1 MSLAA
6 ITVPASLAPM
16 PQLSACVIPAITSI
30 PSITPPVSPTRPTP
44 ALKSTAAETAYASS
58 LLTIPRLVNVTLVT
72 TLPKTTPSPAV
83 KDDEANPCAQI
94 DCGGNGI
101 CFITVD
107 STAACQC
114 NLGYH
119 TAENDP
125 VSCVKDDEADPC
137 DGVTCSEHGT
147 CTPDA
152 EGNAVCMCD
161 TGYHTDDSNPLSCI
175 ADIDPCDGVTCSD
188 HGTCTLDTE
197 GAALCVCD
205 TGYVNASATE
215 CEVEIIDID
224 GNYMKDI
231 YDTAPDHGKSC
242 ISEHDKGCS
251 TGFCDSFMGYKCST
265 KCTDDSQCV
274 SSDYFCRD
282 DGRCAP
288 KVFESVWKV
297 STDDSTLFFPGGSGD
312 TCNYT
317 IDWGDGST
325 DSYTSC
331 EEYHSHTY
339 ASAGTYN
346 IKVTGTINKWSCQ
359 KFVNANL
366 DPSICDTFCNDAED
380 DVWYAMCMEACGETQ
395 RAICGNDLSMDGIV
409 DKFPVLI
416 GIESFGPVGLTSRS
430 FANANQLTYVSS
442 KDIPNANTLT
452 DMGHMFSGAVLFNS
466 DIGNWDTSQT
476 QTMSYMFYGASSF
489 NQSLSAW
496 DTSNVTRM
504 NNMFNGASAFN
515 GDISAWDT
523 SNVTRMNNMFHY
535 ASAFNGDI
543 SGWDTSNVTEM
554 GYMFDGA
561 SAFNQPLNSWNTS
574 KVKDMRFMF
583 VDAKSFNQPLHS
595 WDTSNVESMSRMFS
609 YATSFNQPL
618 NSWNVAKVTSMEGM
632 FINAKEFNQS
642 LSDWDV
648 SNVTSMED
656 MFNKAA
662 SFNGELNWN
671 SKVSKV
677 KRMGYMFNGATAF
690 EGKGLSSWSTTTELY
705 VIEGMFADAQNFNVD
720 LTNWTVTGVT
730 RYPNAFKNSGLTSE
744 TFTKMVNNNPGWA
757 ALDKTTLAA
766 P

>member
-1 MSLAA
+1 M
-6 ITVPASLAPM
+6 
-16 PQLSACVIPAITSI
+16 
-30 PSITPPVSPTRPTP
+30 
-44 ALKSTAAETAYASS
+44 
-58 LLTIPRLVNVTLVT
+58 
-72 TLPKTTPSPAV
+72 
-83 KDDEANPCAQI
+83 
-94 DCGGNGI
+94 
-101 CFITVD
+101 
-107 STAACQC
+107 
-114 NLGYH
+114 
-119 TAENDP
+119 
-125 VSCVKDDEADPC
+125 KDDEADPC

-152 EGNAVCMCD
+152 EGNAVCMCDTGYHTDDSNPLSCIEDVDPCDGVTCSEHGTCTPDAKGNAVCMCD

-366 DPSICDTFCNDAED
+366 DPSICGTFCNDAED

-504 NNMFNGASAFN
+504 NNMFHYASAFN
-515 GDISAWDT
+515 GDISGWDT

-662 SFNGELNWN
+662 SFNGELDWK

-677 KRMGYMFNGATAF
+677 KRMGCMFKSATAF
-690 EGKGLSSWSTTTELY
+690 EGKGLSSWSTTADLY
-705 VIEGMFADAQNFNVD
+705 VIEEIFAGAQNFNVD

-730 RYPNAFKNSGLTSE
+730 RYPDAFKDSGLTSE

>member
-1 MSLAA
+1 MKKSLCFMVSAMALTLAA
-6 ITVPASLAPM
+6 
-16 PQLSACVIPAITSI
+16 C
-30 PSITPPVSPTRPTP
+30 
-44 ALKSTAAETAYASS
+44 SS
-58 LLTIPRLVNVTLVT
+58 DSDVNEI
-72 TLPKTTPSPAV
+72 
-83 KDDEANPCAQI
+83 DEACENITCGDHGTCLPGSDASVVCLCDSGYHLDPFDNTTCIADEAYPCAQI

-107 STAACQC
+107 NTAACQC
-114 NLGYH
+114 NPGYH

-137 DGVTCSEHGT
+137 DGVTCFEHGT

-152 EGNAVCMCD
+152 EGNAV
-161 TGYHTDDSNPLSCI
+161 
-175 ADIDPCDGVTCSD
+175 
-188 HGTCTLDTE
+188 
-197 GAALCVCD
+197 CVCD

-242 ISEHDKGCS
+242 ISDHDKGCS

-274 SSDYFCRD
+274 SSDYFCRN

-380 DVWYAMCMEACGETQ
+380 DVIYAMCMEACGKTQ

-452 DMGHMFSGAVLFNS
+452 DMGYMFSGAVLFNS

-476 QTMSYMFYGASSF
+476 QTMSHMFYGASSF

-504 NNMFNGASAFN
+504 DYMFC
-515 GDISAWDT
+515 
-523 SNVTRMNNMFHY
+523 Y

-543 SGWDTSNVTEM
+543 SGWDTSNVTGM

-648 SNVTSMED
+648 SNVTSMKD

-662 SFNGELNWN
+662 SFNGELDWK

-677 KRMGYMFNGATAF
+677 KRMGCMFKNATAF
-690 EGKGLSSWSTTTELY
+690 EGKGLSSWSTTADLY
-705 VIEGMFADAQNFNVD
+705 VIEEIFAGAQNFNVD

-730 RYPNAFKNSGLTSE
+730 NYTDAFKDSGLISE
-744 TFTKMVNNNPGWA
+744 NFTKMVNNNPGWA

>member
-1 MSLAA
+1 MVSAMALTLAA
-6 ITVPASLAPM
+6 CSNDSDVNEIDE
-16 PQLSACVIPAITSI
+16 AC
-30 PSITPPVSPTRPTP
+30 
-44 ALKSTAAETAYASS
+44 E
-58 LLTIPRLVNVTLVT
+58 NVTCGDHGTCQPGSDVSVVCLCDSGYHLDPFDNT
-72 TLPKTTPSPAV
+72 TCIA
-83 KDDEANPCAQI
+83 DEAYPCAQI

-366 DPSICDTFCNDAED
+366 DPSICGTFCNDAED

-489 NQSLSAW
+489 NQSL
-496 DTSNVTRM
+496 
-504 NNMFNGASAFN
+504 
-515 GDISAWDT
+515 SAWDT

-662 SFNGELNWN
+662 SFNGELDWK

-677 KRMGYMFNGATAF
+677 KRMGCMFKSATAF
-690 EGKGLSSWSTTTELY
+690 EGKGLSSWSTTADLY
-705 VIEGMFADAQNFNVD
+705 VIEEIFAGAQNFNVD

-730 RYPNAFKNSGLTSE
+730 RYPDAFKDSGLTSE

>member
-1 MSLAA
+1 MALTLAA
-6 ITVPASLAPM
+6 
-16 PQLSACVIPAITSI
+16 C
-30 PSITPPVSPTRPTP
+30 
-44 ALKSTAAETAYASS
+44 SS
-58 LLTIPRLVNVTLVT
+58 DSDVNEI
-72 TLPKTTPSPAV
+72 
-83 KDDEANPCAQI
+83 DEACENITCGDHGTCLPGSDASVVCLCDSGYHLDPFDNTTCIADEAYPCAQI

-114 NLGYH
+114 NPGYH
-119 TAENDP
+119 TAEKDP

-147 CTPDA
+147 CT
-152 EGNAVCMCD
+152 
-161 TGYHTDDSNPLSCI
+161 
-175 ADIDPCDGVTCSD
+175 
-188 HGTCTLDTE
+188 LDTE

-205 TGYVNASATE
+205 SGYVNASATE

-242 ISEHDKGCS
+242 ISDHDKGCS

-274 SSDYFCRD
+274 SSDYFCRN

-317 IDWGDGST
+317 IDWGDGAT

-380 DVWYAMCMEACGETQ
+380 DVIYAMCMELCGKTQ

-489 NQSLSAW
+489 NQSL
-496 DTSNVTRM
+496 
-504 NNMFNGASAFN
+504 
-515 GDISAWDT
+515 SAWDT

>member
-152 EGNAVCMCD
+152 KGNAVCMCD

>member
-1 MSLAA
+1 MALTLAA
-6 ITVPASLAPM
+6 CSNDSDVNEIDEACENITCGDHGTC
-16 PQLSACVIPAITSI
+16 Q
-30 PSITPPVSPTRPTP
+30 PVSD
-44 ALKSTAAETAYASS
+44 ASVVCLCDS
-58 LLTIPRLVNVTLVT
+58 GYHLDPFDNT
-72 TLPKTTPSPAV
+72 TCIA
-83 KDDEANPCAQI
+83 DEAYPCAQI

-107 STAACQC
+107 NTAACQC
-114 NLGYH
+114 NPGYH

-147 CTPDA
+147 CSPDA

-274 SSDYFCRD
+274 SSDYFCRN

-317 IDWGDGST
+317 IDWGDGAT

-380 DVWYAMCMEACGETQ
+380 DVIYAMCMEACGKTQ

-452 DMGHMFSGAVLFNS
+452 DMRHMFSGAVLFNS

-504 NNMFNGASAFN
+504 NNMF
-515 GDISAWDT
+515 
-523 SNVTRMNNMFHY
+523 HY

-543 SGWDTSNVTEM
+543 SGWDTSNVTGM

-662 SFNGELNWN
+662 SFNGELDWK

-677 KRMGYMFNGATAF
+677 KRMGCMFKNATAF
-690 EGKGLSSWSTTTELY
+690 EGKGLSSWSTTADLY
-705 VIEGMFADAQNFNVD
+705 VIEEIFAGAQNFNVD

-730 RYPNAFKNSGLTSE
+730 NYTDAFKDSGLISE
-744 TFTKMVNNNPGWA
+744 NFTKMVNNNPGWA

>member
-1 MSLAA
+1 
-6 ITVPASLAPM
+6 
-16 PQLSACVIPAITSI
+16 
-30 PSITPPVSPTRPTP
+30 
-44 ALKSTAAETAYASS
+44 
-58 LLTIPRLVNVTLVT
+58 
-72 TLPKTTPSPAV
+72 
-83 KDDEANPCAQI
+83 
-94 DCGGNGI
+94 
-101 CFITVD
+101 
-107 STAACQC
+107 
-114 NLGYH
+114 
-119 TAENDP
+119 
-125 VSCVKDDEADPC
+125 
-137 DGVTCSEHGT
+137 
-147 CTPDA
+147 
-152 EGNAVCMCD
+152 
-161 TGYHTDDSNPLSCI
+161 
-175 ADIDPCDGVTCSD
+175 
-188 HGTCTLDTE
+188 
-197 GAALCVCD
+197 
-205 TGYVNASATE
+205 
-215 CEVEIIDID
+215 
-224 GNYMKDI
+224 MKDI

-242 ISEHDKGCS
+242 ISDHDKGCS

-274 SSDYFCRD
+274 SSDYFCRN

-346 IKVTGTINKWSCQ
+346 IKVTGTINKWSCDT
-359 KFVNANL
+359 FVNANL

-380 DVWYAMCMEACGETQ
+380 DVFYAMCMEACGETQ
-395 RAICGNDLSMDGIV
+395 RAICGNNIPMVGIMD
-409 DKFPVLI
+409 KYPVLI
-416 GIESFGPVGLTSRS
+416 GIESFGPVGLASRS

-452 DMGHMFSGAVLFNS
+452 DMGYMFSEAVLFNS

-476 QTMSYMFYGASSF
+476 QTMSHMFYGASSF

-504 NNMFNGASAFN
+504 DTMFYGASAFN

-523 SNVTRMNNMFHY
+523 SNVTRMDTMFYGASAFNGDISAWDTSNVTRMDTMFYGASAFNGDISAWDTSNVTRMDYMFCY

-543 SGWDTSNVTEM
+543 SAWDTSNVTRM
-554 GYMFDGA
+554 DYMFDGA
-561 SAFNQPLNSWNTS
+561 KSFNQPLNSWNTS

-583 VDAKSFNQPLHS
+583 VDAHSFNQPLHS

-720 LTNWTVTGVT
+720 LTNWTVTGVK

>member
-1 MSLAA
+1 MALTLAA
-6 ITVPASLAPM
+6 
-16 PQLSACVIPAITSI
+16 C
-30 PSITPPVSPTRPTP
+30 
-44 ALKSTAAETAYASS
+44 SS
-58 LLTIPRLVNVTLVT
+58 DSDVNEI
-72 TLPKTTPSPAV
+72 
-83 KDDEANPCAQI
+83 DEACENITCGDHGTCLPGSDASVVCLCDSGYHLDPFDNTTCIADEAYPCAQI

-107 STAACQC
+107 NTAACQC
-114 NLGYH
+114 NPGYH

-125 VSCVKDDEADPC
+125 VSCVKDDEA
-137 DGVTCSEHGT
+137 
-147 CTPDA
+147 
-152 EGNAVCMCD
+152 
-161 TGYHTDDSNPLSCI
+161 
-175 ADIDPCDGVTCSD
+175 DPCDGVTCSD

-274 SSDYFCRD
+274 SSDYFCRN

-346 IKVTGTINKWSCQ
+346 IKVTGTINKWSCDT
-359 KFVNANL
+359 FVNANL

-380 DVWYAMCMEACGETQ
+380 DVIYAMCMEACGKTQ

-452 DMGHMFSGAVLFNS
+452 DMGSMFSGAVLFNS

-504 NNMFNGASAFN
+504 DYMFC
-515 GDISAWDT
+515 
-523 SNVTRMNNMFHY
+523 Y

-543 SGWDTSNVTEM
+543 SGWDTSNVTGM

-662 SFNGELNWN
+662 SFNGELDWK

-677 KRMGYMFNGATAF
+677 KRMGCMFKNATAF
-690 EGKGLSSWSTTTELY
+690 EGKGLSSWSTTADLY
-705 VIEGMFADAQNFNVD
+705 VIEEIFAGAQNFNVD

-730 RYPNAFKNSGLTSE
+730 NYTDAFKDSGLTSE
-744 TFTKMVNNNPGWA
+744 NFTKMVNNNPGWA

>member
-1 MSLAA
+1 MKKSLCLMVSAMALTLAA
-6 ITVPASLAPM
+6 CSNDSDVNEIDE
-16 PQLSACVIPAITSI
+16 AC
-30 PSITPPVSPTRPTP
+30 
-44 ALKSTAAETAYASS
+44 E
-58 LLTIPRLVNVTLVT
+58 NVTCGDHGTCQPGSDVSVVCLCDSGYHLDPFDNT
-72 TLPKTTPSPAV
+72 TCIA
-83 KDDEANPCAQI
+83 DEAYPCAQI

-107 STAACQC
+107 NTAACQC

-152 EGNAVCMCD
+152 KGNAVCMCD

-175 ADIDPCDGVTCSD
+175 EDVDPCDGVTCSD

-274 SSDYFCRD
+274 SSDYFCRN

-366 DPSICDTFCNDAED
+366 DPSICGTFCNDAED

-489 NQSLSAW
+489 NQSL
-496 DTSNVTRM
+496 
-504 NNMFNGASAFN
+504 
-515 GDISAWDT
+515 SAWDT

-662 SFNGELNWN
+662 SFNGELDWK

-677 KRMGYMFNGATAF
+677 KRMGCMFKSATAF
-690 EGKGLSSWSTTTELY
+690 EGKGLSSWSTTADLY
-705 VIEGMFADAQNFNVD
+705 VIEEIFAGAQNFNVD

-730 RYPNAFKNSGLTSE
+730 RYPDAFKDSGLTSE

>member
-1 MSLAA
+1 MKKSLCLMVSAMALTLAA
-6 ITVPASLAPM
+6 
-16 PQLSACVIPAITSI
+16 C
-30 PSITPPVSPTRPTP
+30 
-44 ALKSTAAETAYASS
+44 SS
-58 LLTIPRLVNVTLVT
+58 DSDVNEI
-72 TLPKTTPSPAV
+72 
-83 KDDEANPCAQI
+83 DEACENITCGDHGTCLPGSDASVVCLCDSGYHLDPFDNTTCIADEAYPCAQI

-107 STAACQC
+107 NTAACQC
-114 NLGYH
+114 NPGYH

-137 DGVTCSEHGT
+137 DGVTCS
-147 CTPDA
+147 
-152 EGNAVCMCD
+152 
-161 TGYHTDDSNPLSCI
+161 
-175 ADIDPCDGVTCSD
+175 D

-205 TGYVNASATE
+205 SGYVNASATE

-317 IDWGDGST
+317 IDWGDGAT

-346 IKVTGTINKWSCQ
+346 IKVTGTINKWSCDT
-359 KFVNANL
+359 FVNANL

-380 DVWYAMCMEACGETQ
+380 DVIYAMCMEACGKTQ

-452 DMGHMFSGAVLFNS
+452 DMGSMFSGAVLFNS

-504 NNMFNGASAFN
+504 DYMFC
-515 GDISAWDT
+515 
-523 SNVTRMNNMFHY
+523 Y

-543 SGWDTSNVTEM
+543 SGWDTSNVTGM

-662 SFNGELNWN
+662 SFNGELDWK

-677 KRMGYMFNGATAF
+677 KRMGCMFKNATAF
-690 EGKGLSSWSTTTELY
+690 EGKGLSSWSTTADLY
-705 VIEGMFADAQNFNVD
+705 VIEEIFAGAQNFNVD

-730 RYPNAFKNSGLTSE
+730 NYTDAFKDSGLTSE
-744 TFTKMVNNNPGWA
+744 NFTKMVNNNPGWA

>member
-1 MSLAA
+1 MKKSLCFMVSAMALTLAA
-6 ITVPASLAPM
+6 CSND
-16 PQLSACVIPAITSI
+16 SD
-30 PSITPPVSPTRPTP
+30 
-44 ALKSTAAETAYASS
+44 
-58 LLTIPRLVNVTLVT
+58 VNEI
-72 TLPKTTPSPAV
+72 
-83 KDDEANPCAQI
+83 DEACENITCGDHGTCLPGSDASVVCLCDSGYHLDPFDNTTCIADEAYPCAQI

-107 STAACQC
+107 NTAACQC
-114 NLGYH
+114 NPGYH

-147 CTPDA
+147 CSPDA

-175 ADIDPCDGVTCSD
+175 ADIDPCDGITCSD

-215 CEVEIIDID
+215 CEIEIIDID

-242 ISEHDKGCS
+242 ISDHDKGCS

-274 SSDYFCRD
+274 SSDYFCRN

-380 DVWYAMCMEACGETQ
+380 DVFYAMCMEACGETQ
-395 RAICGNDLSMDGIV
+395 RAICGNNIPRVGIMD
-409 DKFPVLI
+409 KYPVLI

-452 DMGHMFSGAVLFNS
+452 DMGSMFSAAVLFNS

-523 SNVTRMNNMFHY
+523 SNVTRM
-535 ASAFNGDI
+535 D
-543 SGWDTSNVTEM
+543 
-554 GYMFDGA
+554 YMFDGA
-561 SAFNQPLNSWNTS
+561 KSFNQPLNSWNTS

-662 SFNGELNWN
+662 SFNGELDWK

-677 KRMGYMFNGATAF
+677 KRMGCMFKSATAF
-690 EGKGLSSWSTTTELY
+690 EGKGLSSWSTTADLY
-705 VIEGMFADAQNFNVD
+705 VIEEIFAGAQNFNVD

-730 RYPNAFKNSGLTSE
+730 NYTDAFKDSGLTSE
-744 TFTKMVNNNPGWA
+744 NFTKMVNNNPGWA

>member
-1 MSLAA
+1 MKKSLCLMVSAMALTLAA
-6 ITVPASLAPM
+6 CSND
-16 PQLSACVIPAITSI
+16 SD
-30 PSITPPVSPTRPTP
+30 
-44 ALKSTAAETAYASS
+44 
-58 LLTIPRLVNVTLVT
+58 VNEI
-72 TLPKTTPSPAV
+72 
-83 KDDEANPCAQI
+83 DEACENITCGDHGTCLPGSDASVVCLCDSGYHLDPFDNTTCIADEAYPCAQI

-107 STAACQC
+107 NTAACQC
-114 NLGYH
+114 NPGYH

-205 TGYVNASATE
+205 SGYVNASATE

-274 SSDYFCRD
+274 SSDYFCRN

-346 IKVTGTINKWSCQ
+346 IKVTGTINNWSCQ

-380 DVWYAMCMEACGETQ
+380 DVFYAMCMEACGETQ
-395 RAICGNDLSMDGIV
+395 RAICGNNIPRVGIMD
-409 DKFPVLI
+409 KYPVLI
-416 GIESFGPVGLTSRS
+416 GIESFGPVGLTSWS

-452 DMGHMFSGAVLFNS
+452 DMGSMFSGAVLFNS

-504 NNMFNGASAFN
+504 DYMFC
-515 GDISAWDT
+515 
-523 SNVTRMNNMFHY
+523 Y

-561 SAFNQPLNSWNTS
+561 SAFNQPINSWNTS

-609 YATSFNQPL
+609 NATSFNQPL

-662 SFNGELNWN
+662 SFNGELDWK

-677 KRMGYMFNGATAF
+677 KRMGCMFKSATAF
-690 EGKGLSSWSTTTELY
+690 EGKGLSSWSTTADLY
-705 VIEGMFADAQNFNVD
+705 VIEEIFAGAQNFNVD

-730 RYPNAFKNSGLTSE
+730 NYTDAFKDSGLTSE
-744 TFTKMVNNNPGWA
+744 NFTKMVNNNPGWA

>member
-1 MSLAA
+1 MVSAMALTLAA
-6 ITVPASLAPM
+6 
-16 PQLSACVIPAITSI
+16 C
-30 PSITPPVSPTRPTP
+30 
-44 ALKSTAAETAYASS
+44 SS
-58 LLTIPRLVNVTLVT
+58 DSDVNEI
-72 TLPKTTPSPAV
+72 
-83 KDDEANPCAQI
+83 DEACENITCGDHGTCLPGSDASVVCLCDSGYHLDPFDNTTCIADEAYPCAQI

-114 NLGYH
+114 NPGYH

-147 CTPDA
+147 CSPDA

-242 ISEHDKGCS
+242 ISEHDKGGS

-274 SSDYFCRD
+274 SSDYFCRN

-317 IDWGDGST
+317 IDWGDGAT

-346 IKVTGTINKWSCQ
+346 IKVTGTINKWSCDT
-359 KFVNANL
+359 FVNANL

-380 DVWYAMCMEACGETQ
+380 DVIYAMCMEACGKTQ

-452 DMGHMFSGAVLFNS
+452 DMGSMFSGAVLFNS

-504 NNMFNGASAFN
+504 DYMFC
-515 GDISAWDT
+515 
-523 SNVTRMNNMFHY
+523 Y

-543 SGWDTSNVTEM
+543 SGWDTSNVTGM

-662 SFNGELNWN
+662 SFNGELDWK

-677 KRMGYMFNGATAF
+677 KRMGCMFKNATAF
-690 EGKGLSSWSTTTELY
+690 EGKGLSSWSTTADLY
-705 VIEGMFADAQNFNVD
+705 VIEEIFAGAQNFNVD

>member
-1 MSLAA
+1 MKKSLCFMVSAMALTLAA
-6 ITVPASLAPM
+6 
-16 PQLSACVIPAITSI
+16 C
-30 PSITPPVSPTRPTP
+30 
-44 ALKSTAAETAYASS
+44 SS
-58 LLTIPRLVNVTLVT
+58 DSDVNEI
-72 TLPKTTPSPAV
+72 
-83 KDDEANPCAQI
+83 DEACENITCGDHGTCLPGSDASVVCLCDSGYHLDPFDNTTCIADEAYPCAQI

-114 NLGYH
+114 NPGYH

-125 VSCVKDDEADPC
+125 VSCVKDDEA
-137 DGVTCSEHGT
+137 
-147 CTPDA
+147 
-152 EGNAVCMCD
+152 
-161 TGYHTDDSNPLSCI
+161 
-175 ADIDPCDGVTCSD
+175 DPCDGVTCSD

-274 SSDYFCRD
+274 SSDYFCRN

-317 IDWGDGST
+317 IDWGDGAT

-346 IKVTGTINKWSCQ
+346 IKVTGTINKWSCDT
-359 KFVNANL
+359 FVNANL

-380 DVWYAMCMEACGETQ
+380 DVIYAMCMEACGKTQ

-452 DMGHMFSGAVLFNS
+452 DMGSMFSGAVLFNS

-504 NNMFNGASAFN
+504 DYMFC
-515 GDISAWDT
+515 
-523 SNVTRMNNMFHY
+523 Y

-543 SGWDTSNVTEM
+543 SGWDTSNVTGM

-662 SFNGELNWN
+662 SFNGELDWK

-677 KRMGYMFNGATAF
+677 KRMGCMFKNATAF
-690 EGKGLSSWSTTTELY
+690 EGKGLSSWSTTADLY
-705 VIEGMFADAQNFNVD
+705 VIEEIFAGAQNFNVD

-730 RYPNAFKNSGLTSE
+730 NYTDAFKDSGLTSE
-744 TFTKMVNNNPGWA
+744 NFTKMVNNNPGWA

>member
-1 MSLAA
+1 M
-6 ITVPASLAPM
+6 
-16 PQLSACVIPAITSI
+16 
-30 PSITPPVSPTRPTP
+30 
-44 ALKSTAAETAYASS
+44 
-58 LLTIPRLVNVTLVT
+58 
-72 TLPKTTPSPAV
+72 
-83 KDDEANPCAQI
+83 
-94 DCGGNGI
+94 
-101 CFITVD
+101 
-107 STAACQC
+107 
-114 NLGYH
+114 
-119 TAENDP
+119 
-125 VSCVKDDEADPC
+125 
-137 DGVTCSEHGT
+137 
-147 CTPDA
+147 
-152 EGNAVCMCD
+152 
-161 TGYHTDDSNPLSCI
+161 
-175 ADIDPCDGVTCSD
+175 TCSD

-274 SSDYFCRD
+274 SSDYFCRN

-380 DVWYAMCMEACGETQ
+380 DVIYAMCMEACGKTQ

-452 DMGHMFSGAVLFNS
+452 DMRHMFSGAVLFNS

-489 NQSLSAW
+489 NQSL
-496 DTSNVTRM
+496 
-504 NNMFNGASAFN
+504 
-515 GDISAWDT
+515 SAWDT

-662 SFNGELNWN
+662 SFNGELDWK

-677 KRMGYMFNGATAF
+677 KRMGCMFKSATAF
-690 EGKGLSSWSTTTELY
+690 EGKGLSSWSTTADLY
-705 VIEGMFADAQNFNVD
+705 VIEEIFADAQNFNVD

>member
-1 MSLAA
+1 MVSAMALTLAA
-6 ITVPASLAPM
+6 
-16 PQLSACVIPAITSI
+16 C
-30 PSITPPVSPTRPTP
+30 
-44 ALKSTAAETAYASS
+44 SS
-58 LLTIPRLVNVTLVT
+58 DSDVNEI
-72 TLPKTTPSPAV
+72 
-83 KDDEANPCAQI
+83 DEACENITCGDHGTCLPGSDASVVCLCDSGYHLDPFDNTTCIADEAYPCAQI

-107 STAACQC
+107 NTAACQC
-114 NLGYH
+114 NPGYH

-125 VSCVKDDEADPC
+125 VSCVKNDEA
-137 DGVTCSEHGT
+137 
-147 CTPDA
+147 
-152 EGNAVCMCD
+152 
-161 TGYHTDDSNPLSCI
+161 
-175 ADIDPCDGVTCSD
+175 DPCDGVTCSD

-274 SSDYFCRD
+274 SSDYFCRN

-317 IDWGDGST
+317 IDWGDGAT

-346 IKVTGTINKWSCQ
+346 IKVTGTINKWSCDT
-359 KFVNANL
+359 FVNANL

-380 DVWYAMCMEACGETQ
+380 DVIYAMCMEACGKTQ

-452 DMGHMFSGAVLFNS
+452 DMGSMFSGAVLFNS

-504 NNMFNGASAFN
+504 DYMFC
-515 GDISAWDT
+515 
-523 SNVTRMNNMFHY
+523 Y

-543 SGWDTSNVTEM
+543 SGWDTSNVTGM

-662 SFNGELNWN
+662 SFNGELDWK

-677 KRMGYMFNGATAF
+677 KRMGCMFKNATAF
-690 EGKGLSSWSTTTELY
+690 EGKGLSSWSTTADLY
-705 VIEGMFADAQNFNVD
+705 VIEEIFAGAQNFNVD

-730 RYPNAFKNSGLTSE
+730 NYTDAFKDSGLTSE
-744 TFTKMVNNNPGWA
+744 NFTKMVNNNPGWA

>member
-1 MSLAA
+1 MALTLAA
-6 ITVPASLAPM
+6 CSNDSDVNEIDE
-16 PQLSACVIPAITSI
+16 AC
-30 PSITPPVSPTRPTP
+30 
-44 ALKSTAAETAYASS
+44 E
-58 LLTIPRLVNVTLVT
+58 NVTCGDHGTCQPGSDASVVCLCDSGYHLDPFDNT
-72 TLPKTTPSPAV
+72 TCIA
-83 KDDEANPCAQI
+83 DEAYPCAQI

-107 STAACQC
+107 NTAACQC

-504 NNMFNGASAFN
+504 NNMF
-515 GDISAWDT
+515 
-523 SNVTRMNNMFHY
+523 HY

>member
-1 MSLAA
+1 MALTLAA
-6 ITVPASLAPM
+6 
-16 PQLSACVIPAITSI
+16 C
-30 PSITPPVSPTRPTP
+30 
-44 ALKSTAAETAYASS
+44 SS
-58 LLTIPRLVNVTLVT
+58 DSDVNEI
-72 TLPKTTPSPAV
+72 
-83 KDDEANPCAQI
+83 DEACENITCGDHGTCLPGSDASVVCLCDSGYHLDPFDNTTCIADEAYPCAQI

-114 NLGYH
+114 NPGYH

-147 CTPDA
+147 CSPDA

-274 SSDYFCRD
+274 SSDYFCRN

-317 IDWGDGST
+317 IDWGDGAT

-346 IKVTGTINKWSCQ
+346 IKVTGTINKWSCDT
-359 KFVNANL
+359 FVNANL

-380 DVWYAMCMEACGETQ
+380 DVIYAMCMEACGKTQ

-452 DMGHMFSGAVLFNS
+452 DMGSMFSGAVLFNS

-504 NNMFNGASAFN
+504 DYMFC
-515 GDISAWDT
+515 
-523 SNVTRMNNMFHY
+523 Y

-543 SGWDTSNVTEM
+543 SGWDTSNVTGM

-690 EGKGLSSWSTTTELY
+690 EGKGLSSWSTTADLY
-705 VIEGMFADAQNFNVD
+705 VIEEIFAGAQNFNVD

-730 RYPNAFKNSGLTSE
+730 NYTDAFKDSGLTSE
-744 TFTKMVNNNPGWA
+744 NFTKMVNNNPGWA

>member
-1 MSLAA
+1 MKKSLCFMVSAMALTLAA
-6 ITVPASLAPM
+6 
-16 PQLSACVIPAITSI
+16 C
-30 PSITPPVSPTRPTP
+30 
-44 ALKSTAAETAYASS
+44 SS
-58 LLTIPRLVNVTLVT
+58 DSDVNEI
-72 TLPKTTPSPAV
+72 
-83 KDDEANPCAQI
+83 DEACENITCGDHGTCLPGSDASVVCLCDSGYHLDPFDNTTCIADEAYPCAQI

-107 STAACQC
+107 NTAACQC
-114 NLGYH
+114 NPGYH

-125 VSCVKDDEADPC
+125 VSCVKNDEA
-137 DGVTCSEHGT
+137 
-147 CTPDA
+147 
-152 EGNAVCMCD
+152 
-161 TGYHTDDSNPLSCI
+161 
-175 ADIDPCDGVTCSD
+175 DPCDGVTCSD

-274 SSDYFCRD
+274 SSDYFCRN

-346 IKVTGTINKWSCQ
+346 IKVTGTINKWSCDT
-359 KFVNANL
+359 FVNANL

-380 DVWYAMCMEACGETQ
+380 DVIYAMCMELCGKTQ
-395 RAICGNDLSMDGIV
+395 RAICGNNISMVGIM
-409 DKFPVLI
+409 DKYPVLI

-452 DMGHMFSGAVLFNS
+452 DMGRMFSGAVLFNS

-523 SNVTRMNNMFHY
+523 SNVT
-535 ASAFNGDI
+535 
-543 SGWDTSNVTEM
+543 EM

-583 VDAKSFNQPLHS
+583 VDAHSFNQPLHS

-618 NSWNVAKVTSMEGM
+618 NSWNVAKVTNMEGM

-662 SFNGELNWN
+662 SFNGELDWK

-677 KRMGYMFNGATAF
+677 KRMGCMFKSATAF
-690 EGKGLSSWSTTTELY
+690 EGKGLSSWSTTADLY
-705 VIEGMFADAQNFNVD
+705 VIEEIFAGAQNFNVD

-730 RYPNAFKNSGLTSE
+730 NYTDAFKDSGLTSE
-744 TFTKMVNNNPGWA
+744 NFTKMVNNNPGWA

>member
-1 MSLAA
+1 MALTLAA
-6 ITVPASLAPM
+6 
-16 PQLSACVIPAITSI
+16 C
-30 PSITPPVSPTRPTP
+30 
-44 ALKSTAAETAYASS
+44 SS
-58 LLTIPRLVNVTLVT
+58 DSDVNEI
-72 TLPKTTPSPAV
+72 
-83 KDDEANPCAQI
+83 DEACENITCGDHGTCLPGSDASVVCLCDSGYHLDPFDNTTCIADEAYPCAQI

-107 STAACQC
+107 NTAACQC

-125 VSCVKDDEADPC
+125 VSCVKDDEA
-137 DGVTCSEHGT
+137 
-147 CTPDA
+147 
-152 EGNAVCMCD
+152 
-161 TGYHTDDSNPLSCI
+161 
-175 ADIDPCDGVTCSD
+175 DPCDGVTCSD

-274 SSDYFCRD
+274 SSDYFCRN

-317 IDWGDGST
+317 IDWGDGAT

-346 IKVTGTINKWSCQ
+346 IKVTGTINKWSCDT
-359 KFVNANL
+359 FVNANL

-380 DVWYAMCMEACGETQ
+380 DVIYAMCMEACGKTQ

-452 DMGHMFSGAVLFNS
+452 DMGSMFSGAVLFNS

-504 NNMFNGASAFN
+504 DYMFC
-515 GDISAWDT
+515 
-523 SNVTRMNNMFHY
+523 Y

-543 SGWDTSNVTEM
+543 SGWDTSNVTGM

-662 SFNGELNWN
+662 SFNGELDWK

-677 KRMGYMFNGATAF
+677 KRMGCMFKNATAF
-690 EGKGLSSWSTTTELY
+690 EGKGLSSWSTTADLY
-705 VIEGMFADAQNFNVD
+705 VIEEIFAGAQNFNVD

-730 RYPNAFKNSGLTSE
+730 NYTDAFKDSGLISE
-744 TFTKMVNNNPGWA
+744 NFTKMVNNNPGWA

>member
-1 MSLAA
+1 MVSAMALTLAA
-6 ITVPASLAPM
+6 
-16 PQLSACVIPAITSI
+16 C
-30 PSITPPVSPTRPTP
+30 
-44 ALKSTAAETAYASS
+44 SS
-58 LLTIPRLVNVTLVT
+58 DSDVNEI
-72 TLPKTTPSPAV
+72 
-83 KDDEANPCAQI
+83 DEACENITCGDHGTCLPDSDASVVCLCDSGYHLDPFDNTTCIADEAYPCAQI

-107 STAACQC
+107 NTAACQC
-114 NLGYH
+114 NPGYH

-152 EGNAVCMCD
+152 KGNAVCICD

-175 ADIDPCDGVTCSD
+175 ADIDPCDGITCSD

-205 TGYVNASATE
+205 SGYVNASATE
-215 CEVEIIDID
+215 CEIEIIDID

-242 ISEHDKGCS
+242 ISDHDKGCS

-274 SSDYFCRD
+274 SSDYFCRN

-346 IKVTGTINKWSCQ
+346 IKVTGTINKWSCDT
-359 KFVNANL
+359 FVNANL

-380 DVWYAMCMEACGETQ
+380 DVFYAMCMEACGETQ
-395 RAICGNDLSMDGIV
+395 RAICGNNIPMVGIMD
-409 DKFPVLI
+409 KYPVLI
-416 GIESFGPVGLTSRS
+416 GIESFGPVGLASRS

-452 DMGHMFSGAVLFNS
+452 DMGSMFSAAVLFNS

-476 QTMSYMFYGASSF
+476 QTMSHMFYGASSF

-504 NNMFNGASAFN
+504 DTMFYGASAFN
-515 GDISAWDT
+515 GDISA
-523 SNVTRMNNMFHY
+523 
-535 ASAFNGDI
+535 
-543 SGWDTSNVTEM
+543 WDTSNVTEM

-583 VDAKSFNQPLHS
+583 VDAHSFNQPLHS

-662 SFNGELNWN
+662 SFNGELDWK

-677 KRMGYMFNGATAF
+677 KRMGCMFKSATAF
-690 EGKGLSSWSTTTELY
+690 EGKGLSSWSTTADLY
-705 VIEGMFADAQNFNVD
+705 VIEEIFAGAQNFNVD

>member
-1 MSLAA
+1 MKKSLWLLVSATALTLAA
-6 ITVPASLAPM
+6 CSNESVLDEFDEVCENIT
-16 PQLSACVIPAITSI
+16 
-30 PSITPPVSPTRPTP
+30 
-44 ALKSTAAETAYASS
+44 
-58 LLTIPRLVNVTLVT
+58 
-72 TLPKTTPSPAV
+72 
-83 KDDEANPCAQI
+83 
-94 DCGGNGI
+94 CGGNGTCI
-101 CFITVD
+101 VTD
-107 STAACQC
+107 SNTAACQC
-114 NLGYH
+114 NPGYH
-119 TAENDP
+119 ASETDP
-125 VSCVKDDEADPC
+125 LQCVEDVDPC
-137 DGVTCSEHGT
+137 
-147 CTPDA
+147 
-152 EGNAVCMCD
+152 EG
-161 TGYHTDDSNPLSCI
+161 I
-175 ADIDPCDGVTCSD
+175 TCSD

-205 TGYVNASATE
+205 SGYVNASATE
-215 CEVEIIDID
+215 CEIEIIDID

-242 ISEHDKGCS
+242 ISDHDKGCS

-274 SSDYFCRD
+274 SSDYFCRN

-339 ASAGTYN
+339 ASAGTYT

-380 DVWYAMCMEACGETQ
+380 DVWYAMCVEECGETQ
-395 RAICGNDLSMDGIV
+395 RAICGNNISMVGIM
-409 DKFPVLI
+409 DKYPVLI

-504 NNMFNGASAFN
+504 DTMFYGASAFN

-523 SNVTRMNNMFHY
+523 SNVTRMDYMFCY

-543 SGWDTSNVTEM
+543 SAWDTSNVTRM
-554 GYMFDGA
+554 DYMFDGA
-561 SAFNQPLNSWNTS
+561 KSFNQPLNSWNTS

-583 VDAKSFNQPLHS
+583 VDAHSFNQPLHS

-720 LTNWTVTGVT
+720 LTNWTVTGVK

>member
-1 MSLAA
+1 MALTLAA
-6 ITVPASLAPM
+6 
-16 PQLSACVIPAITSI
+16 C
-30 PSITPPVSPTRPTP
+30 
-44 ALKSTAAETAYASS
+44 SS
-58 LLTIPRLVNVTLVT
+58 DSDVNEI
-72 TLPKTTPSPAV
+72 
-83 KDDEANPCAQI
+83 DEACENITCGDHGTCLPGSDASVVCLCDSGYHLDPFDNTTCIADEAYPCAQI

-107 STAACQC
+107 NTAACQC

-125 VSCVKDDEADPC
+125 VSCVKDDEA
-137 DGVTCSEHGT
+137 
-147 CTPDA
+147 
-152 EGNAVCMCD
+152 
-161 TGYHTDDSNPLSCI
+161 
-175 ADIDPCDGVTCSD
+175 DPCDGVTCSD

-274 SSDYFCRD
+274 SSDYFCRN

-317 IDWGDGST
+317 IDWGDGAT

-380 DVWYAMCMEACGETQ
+380 DVIYAMCMELCGKTQ

-452 DMGHMFSGAVLFNS
+452 DMGSMFSGAVLFNS

-504 NNMFNGASAFN
+504 DYMFC
-515 GDISAWDT
+515 
-523 SNVTRMNNMFHY
+523 Y

-543 SGWDTSNVTEM
+543 SGWDTSNVTGM

-662 SFNGELNWN
+662 SFNGELDWK

-677 KRMGYMFNGATAF
+677 KRMGCMFKNATAF
-690 EGKGLSSWSTTTELY
+690 EGKGLSSWSTTADLY
-705 VIEGMFADAQNFNVD
+705 VIEEIFAGAQNFNVD

-730 RYPNAFKNSGLTSE
+730 NYTDAFKDSGLTSE
-744 TFTKMVNNNPGWA
+744 NFTKMVNNNPGWA

>member
-1 MSLAA
+1 MVSAMALTLAA
-6 ITVPASLAPM
+6 
-16 PQLSACVIPAITSI
+16 C
-30 PSITPPVSPTRPTP
+30 
-44 ALKSTAAETAYASS
+44 SS
-58 LLTIPRLVNVTLVT
+58 DSDVNEI
-72 TLPKTTPSPAV
+72 
-83 KDDEANPCAQI
+83 DEACENITCGDHGTCQPGSDASVVCLCDSGYHLDPFDNTTCIADEAYPCAQI

-107 STAACQC
+107 NTAACQC
-114 NLGYH
+114 NPGYH

-147 CTPDA
+147 CSPDA

-161 TGYHTDDSNPLSCI
+161 TGYHTDNSNPLSCVE
-175 ADIDPCDGVTCSD
+175 DVDPCDGVTCSD

-205 TGYVNASATE
+205 SGYVNASATE

-242 ISEHDKGCS
+242 ISDHDKGCS

-274 SSDYFCRD
+274 SSDYFCRN

-325 DSYTSC
+325 DSYTLC

-380 DVWYAMCMEACGETQ
+380 DVIYAMCMELCGKTQ
-395 RAICGNDLSMDGIV
+395 RAICGNNIPRVGIMD
-409 DKFPVLI
+409 KYPVLI
-416 GIESFGPVGLTSRS
+416 GIESFGPVGLTSWS

-452 DMGHMFSGAVLFNS
+452 DMGSMFSGAVLFNS

-496 DTSNVTRM
+496 DTSNVTEM
-504 NNMFNGASAFN
+504 GYMFC
-515 GDISAWDT
+515 
-523 SNVTRMNNMFHY
+523 Y

-543 SGWDTSNVTEM
+543 SGWDTSNVTGM

-662 SFNGELNWN
+662 SFNGELDWK

-677 KRMGYMFNGATAF
+677 KRMGCMFKNATAF
-690 EGKGLSSWSTTTELY
+690 EGKGLSSWSTTADLY
-705 VIEGMFADAQNFNVD
+705 VIEEIFAGAQNFNVD

-730 RYPNAFKNSGLTSE
+730 NYTDAFKDSGLTSE
-744 TFTKMVNNNPGWA
+744 NFTKMVNNNPGWA

>member
-1 MSLAA
+1 MVSAMALTLAA
-6 ITVPASLAPM
+6 CSNDSDVNEIDE
-16 PQLSACVIPAITSI
+16 AC
-30 PSITPPVSPTRPTP
+30 
-44 ALKSTAAETAYASS
+44 E
-58 LLTIPRLVNVTLVT
+58 NVTCGDHGTCQPGSDVSVVCLCDSGYHLDPFDNT
-72 TLPKTTPSPAV
+72 TCIA
-83 KDDEANPCAQI
+83 DEAYPCAQI

-107 STAACQC
+107 NTAACQC

-175 ADIDPCDGVTCSD
+175 EDVDPCDGVTCSD

-274 SSDYFCRD
+274 SSDYFCRN

-366 DPSICDTFCNDAED
+366 DPSICGTFCNDAED

-489 NQSLSAW
+489 NQSLSA
-496 DTSNVTRM
+496 
-504 NNMFNGASAFN
+504 
-515 GDISAWDT
+515 
-523 SNVTRMNNMFHY
+523 
-535 ASAFNGDI
+535 
-543 SGWDTSNVTEM
+543 
-554 GYMFDGA
+554 
-561 SAFNQPLNSWNTS
+561 
-574 KVKDMRFMF
+574 
-583 VDAKSFNQPLHS
+583 
-595 WDTSNVESMSRMFS
+595 
-609 YATSFNQPL
+609 
-618 NSWNVAKVTSMEGM
+618 
-632 FINAKEFNQS
+632 
-642 LSDWDV
+642 
-648 SNVTSMED
+648 
-656 MFNKAA
+656 
-662 SFNGELNWN
+662 
-671 SKVSKV
+671 
-677 KRMGYMFNGATAF
+677 
-690 EGKGLSSWSTTTELY
+690 
-705 VIEGMFADAQNFNVD
+705 
-720 LTNWTVTGVT
+720 
-730 RYPNAFKNSGLTSE
+730 
-744 TFTKMVNNNPGWA
+744 
-757 ALDKTTLAA
+757 
-766 P
+766 

>member
-1 MSLAA
+1 MVSAMALTLAA
-6 ITVPASLAPM
+6 CSNDSDVNEIDE
-16 PQLSACVIPAITSI
+16 AC
-30 PSITPPVSPTRPTP
+30 
-44 ALKSTAAETAYASS
+44 E
-58 LLTIPRLVNVTLVT
+58 NVTCGDHGTCQPGSDVSVVCLCDSGYHLDPFDNT
-72 TLPKTTPSPAV
+72 TCIA
-83 KDDEANPCAQI
+83 DEAYPCAQI

-107 STAACQC
+107 NTAACQC

-274 SSDYFCRD
+274 SSDYFCRN

-366 DPSICDTFCNDAED
+366 DPSICGTFCNDAED

-489 NQSLSAW
+489 NQSL
-496 DTSNVTRM
+496 
-504 NNMFNGASAFN
+504 
-515 GDISAWDT
+515 SAWDT

-662 SFNGELNWN
+662 SFNGELDWK

-677 KRMGYMFNGATAF
+677 KRMGCMFKSATAF
-690 EGKGLSSWSTTTELY
+690 EGKGLSSWSTTADLY
-705 VIEGMFADAQNFNVD
+705 VIEEIFAGAQNFNVD

-730 RYPNAFKNSGLTSE
+730 RYPDAFKDSGLTSE

>member
-1 MSLAA
+1 MKKSLCFMVSAMALTLAA
-6 ITVPASLAPM
+6 
-16 PQLSACVIPAITSI
+16 C
-30 PSITPPVSPTRPTP
+30 
-44 ALKSTAAETAYASS
+44 SS
-58 LLTIPRLVNVTLVT
+58 DSDVNEI
-72 TLPKTTPSPAV
+72 
-83 KDDEANPCAQI
+83 DEACENITCGDHGTCLPGSDASVVCLCDSGYHLDPFDNTTCIADEAYPCAQI

-114 NLGYH
+114 NPGYH

-125 VSCVKDDEADPC
+125 VSCVKDDEA
-137 DGVTCSEHGT
+137 
-147 CTPDA
+147 
-152 EGNAVCMCD
+152 
-161 TGYHTDDSNPLSCI
+161 
-175 ADIDPCDGVTCSD
+175 DPCDGVTCSD

-274 SSDYFCRD
+274 SSDYFCRN

-317 IDWGDGST
+317 IDWGDGAT

-346 IKVTGTINKWSCQ
+346 IKVTGTINKWSCDT
-359 KFVNANL
+359 FVNANL

-380 DVWYAMCMEACGETQ
+380 DVIYAMCMEACGKTQ

-452 DMGHMFSGAVLFNS
+452 DMGSMFSGAVLFNS

-504 NNMFNGASAFN
+504 DYMFC
-515 GDISAWDT
+515 
-523 SNVTRMNNMFHY
+523 Y

-543 SGWDTSNVTEM
+543 SGWDTSNVTGM

-662 SFNGELNWN
+662 SFNGELDWK

-677 KRMGYMFNGATAF
+677 KRMGCMFKNATAF
-690 EGKGLSSWSTTTELY
+690 EGKGLSSWSTTADLY
-705 VIEGMFADAQNFNVD
+705 VIEEIFAGAQNFNVD

-730 RYPNAFKNSGLTSE
+730 NYTDAFKDSGLISE
-744 TFTKMVNNNPGWA
+744 NFTKMVNNNPGWA

>member
-1 MSLAA
+1 MKKSLCLMVSAMALTLAA
-6 ITVPASLAPM
+6 
-16 PQLSACVIPAITSI
+16 C
-30 PSITPPVSPTRPTP
+30 
-44 ALKSTAAETAYASS
+44 SS
-58 LLTIPRLVNVTLVT
+58 DSDVNEI
-72 TLPKTTPSPAV
+72 
-83 KDDEANPCAQI
+83 DEACENITCGDHGTCLPGSDASVVCLCDSGYHLDPFDNTTCIADEAYPCAQI

-114 NLGYH
+114 NPGYH

-125 VSCVKDDEADPC
+125 VSCVKDDEA
-137 DGVTCSEHGT
+137 
-147 CTPDA
+147 
-152 EGNAVCMCD
+152 
-161 TGYHTDDSNPLSCI
+161 
-175 ADIDPCDGVTCSD
+175 DPCDGVTCSD

-274 SSDYFCRD
+274 SSDYFCRN

-317 IDWGDGST
+317 IDWGDGAT

-346 IKVTGTINKWSCQ
+346 IKVTGTINKWSCDT
-359 KFVNANL
+359 FVNANL

-380 DVWYAMCMEACGETQ
+380 DVIYAMCMEACGKTQ

-504 NNMFNGASAFN
+504 DYMFC
-515 GDISAWDT
+515 
-523 SNVTRMNNMFHY
+523 Y

-543 SGWDTSNVTEM
+543 SGWDTSNVTGM

-662 SFNGELNWN
+662 SFNGELDWK

-677 KRMGYMFNGATAF
+677 KRMGCMFKNATAF
-690 EGKGLSSWSTTTELY
+690 EGKGLSSWSTTADLY
-705 VIEGMFADAQNFNVD
+705 VIEEIFAGAQNFNVD

-730 RYPNAFKNSGLTSE
+730 NYTDAFKDSGLISE
-744 TFTKMVNNNPGWA
+744 NFTKMVNNNPGWA

>member
-1 MSLAA
+1 M
-6 ITVPASLAPM
+6 
-16 PQLSACVIPAITSI
+16 
-30 PSITPPVSPTRPTP
+30 
-44 ALKSTAAETAYASS
+44 
-58 LLTIPRLVNVTLVT
+58 
-72 TLPKTTPSPAV
+72 
-83 KDDEANPCAQI
+83 
-94 DCGGNGI
+94 
-101 CFITVD
+101 
-107 STAACQC
+107 
-114 NLGYH
+114 
-119 TAENDP
+119 
-125 VSCVKDDEADPC
+125 KDDEADPC

-175 ADIDPCDGVTCSD
+175 ADIDPCDGITCSD

-242 ISEHDKGCS
+242 ISDHDKGCS

-274 SSDYFCRD
+274 SSDYFCRN

-346 IKVTGTINKWSCQ
+346 IKVTGTINKWSCDT
-359 KFVNANL
+359 FVNANL

-452 DMGHMFSGAVLFNS
+452 DMGSMFSGAVLFNS

-504 NNMFNGASAFN
+504 DYMFCYASAFN
-515 GDISAWDT
+515 GDISA
-523 SNVTRMNNMFHY
+523 
-535 ASAFNGDI
+535 
-543 SGWDTSNVTEM
+543 WDTSNVTEM

-662 SFNGELNWN
+662 SFNGELDWK

-690 EGKGLSSWSTTTELY
+690 EGKGLSSWSTTADLY
-705 VIEGMFADAQNFNVD
+705 VIEEIFAGAQNFNVD

-730 RYPNAFKNSGLTSE
+730 RYPNAFKDSGLTSE
-744 TFTKMVNNNPGWA
+744 NFTKMVNNNPGWA

>member
-1 MSLAA
+1 M
-6 ITVPASLAPM
+6 
-16 PQLSACVIPAITSI
+16 
-30 PSITPPVSPTRPTP
+30 
-44 ALKSTAAETAYASS
+44 
-58 LLTIPRLVNVTLVT
+58 
-72 TLPKTTPSPAV
+72 
-83 KDDEANPCAQI
+83 KDDEADPCAQI

-101 CFITVD
+101 WFITVD

-114 NLGYH
+114 NPGYH

-125 VSCVKDDEADPC
+125 VSCVKNDEA
-137 DGVTCSEHGT
+137 
-147 CTPDA
+147 
-152 EGNAVCMCD
+152 
-161 TGYHTDDSNPLSCI
+161 
-175 ADIDPCDGVTCSD
+175 DPCDGVTCSD

-274 SSDYFCRD
+274 SSDYFCRN

-317 IDWGDGST
+317 IDWGDGAT

-346 IKVTGTINKWSCQ
+346 IKVTGTINKWSCDT
-359 KFVNANL
+359 FVNANL

-380 DVWYAMCMEACGETQ
+380 DVIYAMCMEACGKTQ

-504 NNMFNGASAFN
+504 DYMFC
-515 GDISAWDT
+515 
-523 SNVTRMNNMFHY
+523 Y

-543 SGWDTSNVTEM
+543 SGWDTSNVTGM

-662 SFNGELNWN
+662 SFNGELDWK

-677 KRMGYMFNGATAF
+677 KRMGCMFKSATAF
-690 EGKGLSSWSTTTELY
+690 EGKGLSSWSTTADLY
-705 VIEGMFADAQNFNVD
+705 VIEEIFAGAQNFNVD

-730 RYPNAFKNSGLTSE
+730 NYTDAFKDSGLTSE
-744 TFTKMVNNNPGWA
+744 NFTKMVNNNPGWA

>member
-1 MSLAA
+1 MVSAMALTLAA
-6 ITVPASLAPM
+6 CSNDSDVNEIDEACENITCGDHGTC
-16 PQLSACVIPAITSI
+16 Q
-30 PSITPPVSPTRPTP
+30 PVSD
-44 ALKSTAAETAYASS
+44 ASVVCLCDS
-58 LLTIPRLVNVTLVT
+58 GYHLDPFDNT
-72 TLPKTTPSPAV
+72 TCIA
-83 KDDEANPCAQI
+83 DEAYPCAQI

-114 NLGYH
+114 NPGYH

-152 EGNAVCMCD
+152 KGNAVCMCD

-175 ADIDPCDGVTCSD
+175 ADIDPCDGVTCSE
-188 HGTCTLDTE
+188 HRTCTLDTE

-274 SSDYFCRD
+274 SSDYFCRN

-346 IKVTGTINKWSCQ
+346 IKVTGTINKWSCDT
-359 KFVNANL
+359 FVNANL

-380 DVWYAMCMEACGETQ
+380 DVIYAMCMEACGETQ

-515 GDISAWDT
+515 GDIS
-523 SNVTRMNNMFHY
+523 
-535 ASAFNGDI
+535 
-543 SGWDTSNVTEM
+543 GWDTSNVTEM

-662 SFNGELNWN
+662 SFNGELDWK

-677 KRMGYMFNGATAF
+677 KRMGCMFKSATAF
-690 EGKGLSSWSTTTELY
+690 EGKGLSSWSTTADLY
-705 VIEGMFADAQNFNVD
+705 VIEEIFAGAQNFNVD

-730 RYPNAFKNSGLTSE
+730 NYTDAFKNSGLTSE

>member
-1 MSLAA
+1 MKKSLCFMVSAMALTLAA
-6 ITVPASLAPM
+6 
-16 PQLSACVIPAITSI
+16 C
-30 PSITPPVSPTRPTP
+30 
-44 ALKSTAAETAYASS
+44 SS
-58 LLTIPRLVNVTLVT
+58 DSDVNEI
-72 TLPKTTPSPAV
+72 
-83 KDDEANPCAQI
+83 DEACENITCGDHGTCLPGSDASVVCLCDSGYHLDPFDNTTCIADEAYPCAQI

-107 STAACQC
+107 NTAACQC
-114 NLGYH
+114 NPGYH

-161 TGYHTDDSNPLSCI
+161 TGYHTDNSNPLSCVE
-175 ADIDPCDGVTCSD
+175 DVDPCDGVTCSD

-205 TGYVNASATE
+205 SGYVNASATE

-242 ISEHDKGCS
+242 ISDHDKGCS

-274 SSDYFCRD
+274 SSDYFCRN

-325 DSYTSC
+325 DSYTLC

-380 DVWYAMCMEACGETQ
+380 DVIYAMCMELCGKTQ
-395 RAICGNDLSMDGIV
+395 RAICGNNIPRVGIMD
-409 DKFPVLI
+409 KYPVLI
-416 GIESFGPVGLTSRS
+416 GIESFGPVGLTSWS

-452 DMGHMFSGAVLFNS
+452 DMGSMFSGAVLFNS

-496 DTSNVTRM
+496 DTSNVTEM
-504 NNMFNGASAFN
+504 GYMFC
-515 GDISAWDT
+515 
-523 SNVTRMNNMFHY
+523 Y

-543 SGWDTSNVTEM
+543 SGWDTSNVTGM

-662 SFNGELNWN
+662 SFNGELDWK

-677 KRMGYMFNGATAF
+677 KRMGCMFKNATAF
-690 EGKGLSSWSTTTELY
+690 EGKGLSSWSTTADLY
-705 VIEGMFADAQNFNVD
+705 VIEEIFAGAQNFNVD

-730 RYPNAFKNSGLTSE
+730 NYTDAFKDSGLTSE
-744 TFTKMVNNNPGWA
+744 NFTKMVNNNPGWA

>member
-1 MSLAA
+1 MALTLAA
-6 ITVPASLAPM
+6 
-16 PQLSACVIPAITSI
+16 C
-30 PSITPPVSPTRPTP
+30 
-44 ALKSTAAETAYASS
+44 SS
-58 LLTIPRLVNVTLVT
+58 DSDVNEI
-72 TLPKTTPSPAV
+72 
-83 KDDEANPCAQI
+83 DEACENITCGDHGTCLPGSDASVVCLCDSGYHLDPFDNTTCIADEAYPCAQI

-114 NLGYH
+114 NPGYH

-125 VSCVKDDEADPC
+125 VSCVKDDEA
-137 DGVTCSEHGT
+137 
-147 CTPDA
+147 
-152 EGNAVCMCD
+152 
-161 TGYHTDDSNPLSCI
+161 
-175 ADIDPCDGVTCSD
+175 DPCDGVTCSD

-274 SSDYFCRD
+274 SSDYFCRN

-317 IDWGDGST
+317 IDWGDGAT

-346 IKVTGTINKWSCQ
+346 IKVTGTINKWSCDT
-359 KFVNANL
+359 FVNANL

-380 DVWYAMCMEACGETQ
+380 DVIYAMCMEACGKTQ

-452 DMGHMFSGAVLFNS
+452 DMGSMFSGAVLFNS

-504 NNMFNGASAFN
+504 DYMFC
-515 GDISAWDT
+515 
-523 SNVTRMNNMFHY
+523 Y

-543 SGWDTSNVTEM
+543 SGWDTSNVTGM

-662 SFNGELNWN
+662 SFNGELDWK

-677 KRMGYMFNGATAF
+677 KRMGCMFKNATAF
-690 EGKGLSSWSTTTELY
+690 EGKGLSSWSTTADLY
-705 VIEGMFADAQNFNVD
+705 VIEEIFAGAQNFNVD

-730 RYPNAFKNSGLTSE
+730 NYTDAFKDSGLTSE
-744 TFTKMVNNNPGWA
+744 NFTKMVNNNPGWA

>member
-1 MSLAA
+1 MKKSLWLLVSATALTLAA
-6 ITVPASLAPM
+6 CSSESVLDEFDEVCENIT
-16 PQLSACVIPAITSI
+16 
-30 PSITPPVSPTRPTP
+30 
-44 ALKSTAAETAYASS
+44 
-58 LLTIPRLVNVTLVT
+58 
-72 TLPKTTPSPAV
+72 
-83 KDDEANPCAQI
+83 
-94 DCGGNGI
+94 CGGNGTCI
-101 CFITVD
+101 VTD
-107 STAACQC
+107 SNTAACQC
-114 NLGYH
+114 NPGYH
-119 TAENDP
+119 ASETDP
-125 VSCVKDDEADPC
+125 LQCVEDVNPC
-137 DGVTCSEHGT
+137 ES
-147 CTPDA
+147 
-152 EGNAVCMCD
+152 
-161 TGYHTDDSNPLSCI
+161 I
-175 ADIDPCDGVTCSD
+175 TCSD

-205 TGYVNASATE
+205 SGYVNASATE
-215 CEVEIIDID
+215 CEIEIIDID

-242 ISEHDKGCS
+242 ISDHDKGCS

-274 SSDYFCRD
+274 SSDYFCRN

-395 RAICGNDLSMDGIV
+395 RAICGDDLSMDGIV

-677 KRMGYMFNGATAF
+677 KRMGCMFKSATAF
-690 EGKGLSSWSTTTELY
+690 EGKGLSSWSTTADLY
-705 VIEGMFADAQNFNVD
+705 VIEEIFAGAQNFNVD

-730 RYPNAFKNSGLTSE
+730 RYPDAFKNSGLTSE

>member
-1 MSLAA
+1 MVSAMALTLAA
-6 ITVPASLAPM
+6 
-16 PQLSACVIPAITSI
+16 C
-30 PSITPPVSPTRPTP
+30 
-44 ALKSTAAETAYASS
+44 SS
-58 LLTIPRLVNVTLVT
+58 DSDVNEI
-72 TLPKTTPSPAV
+72 
-83 KDDEANPCAQI
+83 DEACENITCGDHGTCLPDSDASVVCLCDSGYHLDPFDNTTCIADEAYPCAQI

-107 STAACQC
+107 NTAACQC
-114 NLGYH
+114 NPGYH

-147 CTPDA
+147 CSPDA

-175 ADIDPCDGVTCSD
+175 ADIDPCDGITCSD

-274 SSDYFCRD
+274 SSDYFCRN

-317 IDWGDGST
+317 IDWGDGAT

-346 IKVTGTINKWSCQ
+346 IKVTGTINKWSCDT
-359 KFVNANL
+359 FVNANL

-380 DVWYAMCMEACGETQ
+380 DVIYAMCMEACGKTQ

-452 DMGHMFSGAVLFNS
+452 DMGSMFSGAVLFNS

-476 QTMSYMFYGASSF
+476 QTMSHMFYGASSF

-504 NNMFNGASAFN
+504 DYMFC
-515 GDISAWDT
+515 
-523 SNVTRMNNMFHY
+523 Y

-543 SGWDTSNVTEM
+543 SGWDTSNVTGM

-677 KRMGYMFNGATAF
+677 KRMGCMFKNATAF
-690 EGKGLSSWSTTTELY
+690 EGKGLSSWSTTADLY
-705 VIEGMFADAQNFNVD
+705 VIEEIFAGAQNFNVD

>member
-1 MSLAA
+1 MKKSLCFMVSAMALTLAA
-6 ITVPASLAPM
+6 
-16 PQLSACVIPAITSI
+16 C
-30 PSITPPVSPTRPTP
+30 
-44 ALKSTAAETAYASS
+44 SS
-58 LLTIPRLVNVTLVT
+58 DSDVNEI
-72 TLPKTTPSPAV
+72 
-83 KDDEANPCAQI
+83 DEACENITCGDHGTCLPGSDASVVCLCDSGYHLDPFDNTTCIADEAYPCAQI

-107 STAACQC
+107 NTAACQC
-114 NLGYH
+114 NPGYH

-152 EGNAVCMCD
+152 EGNAVCICD

-175 ADIDPCDGVTCSD
+175 ADIDPCDGITCSD

-205 TGYVNASATE
+205 SGYVNASATE

-274 SSDYFCRD
+274 SSDYFCRN

-317 IDWGDGST
+317 IDWGDGAT

-346 IKVTGTINKWSCQ
+346 IKVTGTINKWSCDT
-359 KFVNANL
+359 FVNANL

-380 DVWYAMCMEACGETQ
+380 DVIYAMCMEACGKTQ

-452 DMGHMFSGAVLFNS
+452 DMGSMFSGAVLFNS

-504 NNMFNGASAFN
+504 DYMFC
-515 GDISAWDT
+515 
-523 SNVTRMNNMFHY
+523 Y

-543 SGWDTSNVTEM
+543 SGWDTSNVTGM

-690 EGKGLSSWSTTTELY
+690 EGKGLSSWSTTADLY
-705 VIEGMFADAQNFNVD
+705 VIEEIFAGAQNFNVD

-730 RYPNAFKNSGLTSE
+730 NYTDAFKDSGLTSE
-744 TFTKMVNNNPGWA
+744 NFTKMVNNNPGWA

>member
-1 MSLAA
+1 
-6 ITVPASLAPM
+6 
-16 PQLSACVIPAITSI
+16 
-30 PSITPPVSPTRPTP
+30 
-44 ALKSTAAETAYASS
+44 
-58 LLTIPRLVNVTLVT
+58 
-72 TLPKTTPSPAV
+72 
-83 KDDEANPCAQI
+83 
-94 DCGGNGI
+94 
-101 CFITVD
+101 
-107 STAACQC
+107 
-114 NLGYH
+114 
-119 TAENDP
+119 
-125 VSCVKDDEADPC
+125 
-137 DGVTCSEHGT
+137 
-147 CTPDA
+147 
-152 EGNAVCMCD
+152 MCD

-175 ADIDPCDGVTCSD
+175 ADIDPCDGVTCSEHGTCTPDAKGNAVCICDTGYHTDDSNPLSCIADIDPCDGITCSD

-205 TGYVNASATE
+205 SGYVNASATE
-215 CEVEIIDID
+215 CEIEIIDID

-242 ISEHDKGCS
+242 ISDHDKGCS

-274 SSDYFCRD
+274 SSDYFCRN

-346 IKVTGTINKWSCQ
+346 IKVTGTINKWSCDT
-359 KFVNANL
+359 FVNANL

-380 DVWYAMCMEACGETQ
+380 DVIYAMCMEACGKTQ

-452 DMGHMFSGAVLFNS
+452 DMGSMFSGAVLFNS

-504 NNMFNGASAFN
+504 DYMFC
-515 GDISAWDT
+515 
-523 SNVTRMNNMFHY
+523 Y

-543 SGWDTSNVTEM
+543 SGWDTSNVTGM

-662 SFNGELNWN
+662 SFNGELDWK

-677 KRMGYMFNGATAF
+677 KRMGCMFKNATAF

>member
-1 MSLAA
+1 MALTLAA
-6 ITVPASLAPM
+6 
-16 PQLSACVIPAITSI
+16 C
-30 PSITPPVSPTRPTP
+30 
-44 ALKSTAAETAYASS
+44 SS
-58 LLTIPRLVNVTLVT
+58 DSDVNEI
-72 TLPKTTPSPAV
+72 
-83 KDDEANPCAQI
+83 DEACENITCGDHGTCLPGSDASVVCLCDSGYHLDPFDNTTCIADEAYPCAQI

-114 NLGYH
+114 NPGYH

-125 VSCVKDDEADPC
+125 VSCVKDDEA
-137 DGVTCSEHGT
+137 
-147 CTPDA
+147 
-152 EGNAVCMCD
+152 
-161 TGYHTDDSNPLSCI
+161 
-175 ADIDPCDGVTCSD
+175 DPCDGVTCSD

-242 ISEHDKGCS
+242 ISDHDKGCS

-274 SSDYFCRD
+274 SSDYFCRN

-317 IDWGDGST
+317 IDWGDGAT

-346 IKVTGTINKWSCQ
+346 IKVTGTINKWSCDT
-359 KFVNANL
+359 FVNANL

-380 DVWYAMCMEACGETQ
+380 DVIYAMCMEACGKTQ

-452 DMGHMFSGAVLFNS
+452 DMGSMFSGAVLFNS

-504 NNMFNGASAFN
+504 DYMFC
-515 GDISAWDT
+515 
-523 SNVTRMNNMFHY
+523 Y

-543 SGWDTSNVTEM
+543 SGWDTSNVTGM

-662 SFNGELNWN
+662 SFNGELDWK

-677 KRMGYMFNGATAF
+677 KRMGCMFKNATAF
-690 EGKGLSSWSTTTELY
+690 EGKGLSSWSTTADLY
-705 VIEGMFADAQNFNVD
+705 VIEEIFAGAQNFNVD

-730 RYPNAFKNSGLTSE
+730 NYTDAFKDSGLTSE
-744 TFTKMVNNNPGWA
+744 NFTKMVNNNPGWA

>member
-1 MSLAA
+1 MKKSLCLMVSAMALTLAA
-6 ITVPASLAPM
+6 CSNDSDVNEIDE
-16 PQLSACVIPAITSI
+16 AC
-30 PSITPPVSPTRPTP
+30 
-44 ALKSTAAETAYASS
+44 E
-58 LLTIPRLVNVTLVT
+58 NVTCGDHGTCQPGSDVSVVCLCDSGYHLDPFDNT
-72 TLPKTTPSPAV
+72 TCIA
-83 KDDEANPCAQI
+83 DEAYPCAQI

-107 STAACQC
+107 NTAACQC
-114 NLGYH
+114 NPGYH

-152 EGNAVCMCD
+152 KGNAVCMCD

-274 SSDYFCRD
+274 SSDYFCRN

-366 DPSICDTFCNDAED
+366 DPSICGTFCNDAED

-504 NNMFNGASAFN
+504 DYMFCYASAFN
-515 GDISAWDT
+515 GDISA
-523 SNVTRMNNMFHY
+523 
-535 ASAFNGDI
+535 
-543 SGWDTSNVTEM
+543 WDTSNVTEM

-662 SFNGELNWN
+662 SFNGELDWK

-677 KRMGYMFNGATAF
+677 KRMGCMFKSATAF
-690 EGKGLSSWSTTTELY
+690 EGKGLSSWSTTADLY
-705 VIEGMFADAQNFNVD
+705 VIEEIFAGAQNFNVD

-730 RYPNAFKNSGLTSE
+730 RYPDAFKDSGLTSE